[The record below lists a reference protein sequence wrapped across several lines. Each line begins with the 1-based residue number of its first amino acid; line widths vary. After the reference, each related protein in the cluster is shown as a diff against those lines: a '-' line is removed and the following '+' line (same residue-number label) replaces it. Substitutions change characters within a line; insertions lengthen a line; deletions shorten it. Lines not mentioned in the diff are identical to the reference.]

1 MVYFHN
7 LYKNGGSRFVVISMV
22 VRYATGRLQS
32 IGHALRG
39 LASLLRDEPN
49 AQIHGV
55 ATLLVIIVGVIFQL
69 TPIEWGLIAL
79 AITGV
84 WVAEALNTAIESVV
98 DLISLERRPL
108 AKRAKDIAAG
118 ATLLAA
124 CGSIA
129 IALVVLVPHIVRLL
143 G

>member
-1 MVYFHN
+1 M
-7 LYKNGGSRFVVISMV
+7 
-22 VRYATGRLQS
+22 
-32 IGHALRG
+32 
-39 LASLLRDEPN
+39 
-49 AQIHGV
+49 
-55 ATLLVIIVGVIFQL
+55 VIIVGVLFQL
-69 TPIEWGLIAL
+69 TLLEWGLIAL

-84 WVAEALNTAIESVV
+84 WVAEAMNTAIESVV

-108 AKRAKDIAAG
+108 ARRAKDIAAG

-129 IALVVLVPHIVRLL
+129 IALVVLVPHIVRQL